1 MTRLVSWKRA
11 RIVLAA
17 VALLA
22 MVLVPSVVNG
32 TVAGWKD
39 AGSSVVSFK
48 AAKVGAVQ
56 NLKCIDSDDG
66 LIPGLLKSRVQL
78 EWERPSVPADVNVVY
93 VVTWDAGLLGG
104 SGTAE
109 TTDRFH
115 LYKSGGLLTGL
126 NVSFTVRAKIVGS
139 SWEGPVQTSSA
150 TVLTV
155 LGLPVLLSC
164 N

>member
-1 MTRLVSWKRA
+1 MTRTFPWKRI
-11 RIVLAA
+11 RILLAM

-22 MVLVPSVVNG
+22 IVLVPSVVNG
-32 TVAGWKD
+32 TVAGWED
-39 AGSSVVSFK
+39 AEESEGAFQAGS
-48 AAKVGAVQ
+48 VGAVQ

-78 EWERPSVPADVNVVY
+78 EWERPNVPAEANVIY

-104 SGTAE
+104 SGTTE
-109 TTDRFH
+109 TTDRFF

-126 NVSFTVRAKIVGS
+126 NANFTVKPKLVDT
-139 SWEGPVQTSSA
+139 SWEGPVESSSA
-150 TVLTV
+150 TVLTL
-155 LGLPVLLSC
+155 LGVPVLLAC